1 MAKIFWL
8 LIAYGCLSTLAL
20 AAEKLTPGQI
30 VPRFYE
36 LLTQDA
42 SPSQADELAFFGD
55 PQSGSDGGVRALLV
69 ARTKT
74 ISSTPIWDFLRQ
86 HKTLFLTKHL
96 SQRNI
101 YPSEPGL
108 QISDPFRFFRPSK
121 GNYRPEL
128 RVLVNFPEEQ
138 QTEHA
143 FGGSSL
149 ALFILGEDCYL
160 DIAATTVIRQRPM
173 ILYEAIY
180 SKNVD

>member
-1 MAKIFWL
+1 MTKIFCL
-8 LIAYGCLSTLAL
+8 LIAYGCLSTPTP

-36 LLTQDA
+36 LLTRDA
-42 SPSQADELAFFGD
+42 SPSEADERAFFGD
-55 PQSGSDGGVRALLV
+55 PKSGSDGGVRALLV

-74 ISSTPIWDFLRQ
+74 SSSTPIWDFLRQ

-101 YPSEPGL
+101 YPSAPGL

-121 GNYRPEL
+121 GTYQPEL
-128 RVLVNFPEEQ
+128 RVLVTFPGEQ
-138 QTEHA
+138 QTEHGF
-143 FGGSSL
+143 FGNSL

-160 DIAATTVIRQRPM
+160 DIAGTTVIRQRPM
-173 ILYEAIY
+173 LLFEAIY
-180 SKNVD
+180 YNNVD